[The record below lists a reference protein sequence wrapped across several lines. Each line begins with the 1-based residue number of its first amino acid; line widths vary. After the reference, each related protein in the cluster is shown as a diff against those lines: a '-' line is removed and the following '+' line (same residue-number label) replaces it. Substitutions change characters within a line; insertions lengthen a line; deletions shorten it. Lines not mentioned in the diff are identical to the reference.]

1 MTGDRLSSVTATID
15 SAIQEGQAHIRR
27 MERAA
32 TILADVFPMTPE
44 SLRTLP
50 EETVSV
56 VDQFVYRF
64 TKLQD
69 SMATRLLPKIYAHLN
84 ADDSPRPFLDIL
96 ASLEK
101 LGILTSEED
110 WQFFRGL
117 RNNLA
122 HDYPESTAQTTET
135 LNTLFARWK
144 ELRQMFET
152 VREGYRRKT

>member
-1 MTGDRLSSVTATID
+1 MTGDRFSPVAATID
-15 SAIQEGQAHIRR
+15 SAIQEGEAHIRR

-32 TILADVFPMTPE
+32 TILGNVFPMAPE
-44 SLRTLP
+44 SLPGLP
-50 EETVSV
+50 EETVTV

-69 SMATRLLPKIYAHLN
+69 SMATRLLPSVYAYLN

-96 ASLEK
+96 TALEK
-101 LGILTSEED
+101 LGVLTSEED

-144 ELRQMFET
+144 ELRHMFEI
-152 VREGYRRKT
+152 VRDTYQRKT